1 MRNWVIGTKQ
11 LASVRCSTTRNATTN
26 QSHTISNVR
35 CHRHRHCVK
44 NYWLTAYSQSENR
57 RKGAGQHLSVIRRV
71 KLNLQS
77 QTRLSGHFPRAS
89 RYCDESTRKLSQG
102 PLHGSECRQQQQN
115 ARLVTQ

>member
-26 QSHTISNVR
+26 QSHTISNGR

-44 NYWLTAYSQSENR
+44 NYWLPSEQK
-57 RKGAGQHLSVIRRV
+57 KGAGQHLSGIRRV